1 MGATEPPLPSFTRR
15 GFVSTLAFGSVAS
28 MVAGV
33 RWGGTALA
41 SIRPHSVG
49 DVGVLRLRLADFPAL
64 GGAFGSIRLGLVN
77 LNQASPLRPII
88 VSQDAGQFFVVSSE
102 CTHAGCTIPAFSS
115 GKISTCPCHGSRY
128 RPDGSVQRGPA
139 TFPLDDYP
147 VELEGESVLRIELP
161 EIPAYDVTVT
171 GVVLSTVAR
180 LALEFPTLR
189 NVDYEVLGR
198 AEAGAPWA
206 TARFAT
212 TEGGVADQVAFKGTG
227 TTAKVFVDRTAESG
241 LFAVSMKLKLLT

>member
-1 MGATEPPLPSFTRR
+1 
-15 GFVSTLAFGSVAS
+15 
-28 MVAGV
+28 MVAGL
-33 RWGGTALA
+33 RWSGTALA
-41 SIRPHSVG
+41 SIRPQFLG

-77 LNQASPLRPII
+77 LNQNSPLRPII
-88 VSQDAGQFFVVSSE
+88 VSQDAGQYFVVSSE
-102 CTHAGCTIPAFSS
+102 CTHAGCIIPAFSS

-147 VELEGESVLRIELP
+147 VELEGDSVLRIELP
-161 EIPAYDVTVT
+161 EIPSYEVTVT
-171 GVVLSTVAR
+171 GVVPSTAGRLSLT
-180 LALEFPTLR
+180 FPTLR

-198 AEAGAPWA
+198 AEAGAPWT

-212 TEGGVADQVAFKGTG
+212 TAGGAADQVTFKGTG
-227 TTAKVFVDRTAESG
+227 TNAEVFVDRTAESG
-241 LFAVSMKLKLLT
+241 LFAVSMKLKVLS